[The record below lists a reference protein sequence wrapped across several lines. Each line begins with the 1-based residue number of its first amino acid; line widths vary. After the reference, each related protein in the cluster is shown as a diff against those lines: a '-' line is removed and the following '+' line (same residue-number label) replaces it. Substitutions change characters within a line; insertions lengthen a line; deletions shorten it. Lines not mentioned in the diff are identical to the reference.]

1 HNVQQRSSTRV
12 SIIQHRVN
20 SLSGRTRMLAASI
33 VFVIGMVSAWFIC
46 DSVLYERTDEARI
59 EGEILPL
66 SARISGFVRQV
77 NAIEGEAVHAGD
89 VLAVLDQEEYN
100 LEVYKAMANLAYA
113 ENTAAG
119 LYFNAAITVTTAYG

>member
-1 HNVQQRSSTRV
+1 
-12 SIIQHRVN
+12 
-20 SLSGRTRMLAASI
+20 MLAASI

-66 SARISGFVRQV
+66 SARITGFVRQV
-77 NAIEGEAVHAGD
+77 NVIEGEAVHAGD

-100 LEVYKAMANLAYA
+100 LEVTRPWRIWRMPRTLPKACTSMQLSRIPRR
-113 ENTAAG
+113 TAASHVRSVN
-119 LYFNAAITVTTAYG
+119 NAVTAPGSGY